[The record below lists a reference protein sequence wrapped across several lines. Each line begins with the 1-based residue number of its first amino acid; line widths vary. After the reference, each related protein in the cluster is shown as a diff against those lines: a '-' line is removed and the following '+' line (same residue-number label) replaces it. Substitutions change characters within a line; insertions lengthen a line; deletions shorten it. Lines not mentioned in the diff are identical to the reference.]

1 MTRAEAVA
9 LYAADPRATL
19 SSVGRVCGVHLSTVA
34 VWLRAAGVERRRV
47 GRPRREVR
55 S

>member
-9 LYAADPRATL
+9 LYASDPRATL
-19 SSVGRVCGVHLSTVA
+19 SSVGRAVGVHLSTVA